1 MAERATTAESVR
13 RDNGR
18 RLQLRRASPLRA
30 LRDRDPQSLL
40 EELQESVVHLAEL
53 PLVLLAL
60 LRSER
65 RHGSRDGDELVWA
78 PRMDVLDHGDTTVVR
93 VDVPGVN
100 KDDIQVELEGDS
112 LVIRGQ
118 TGAEREKRE
127 KDFYRLERYSG
138 SFYRRL
144 PLPYEV
150 DPERIDATL
159 SDGVLEIRIPKPPGQ
174 HETAR
179 RIPVKHV

>member
-18 RLQLRRASPLRA
+18 CPQLRRASPLRA
-30 LRDRDPQSLL
+30 LRERDPQSLL

-78 PRMDVLDHGDTTVVR
+78 PRMDVLDDGDTIVVR
-93 VDVPGVN
+93 GEVPGVN
-100 KDDIQVELEGDS
+100 KDDMQVELGGE
-112 LVIRGQ
+112 
-118 TGAEREKRE
+118 
-127 KDFYRLERYSG
+127 SG
-138 SFYRRL
+138 
-144 PLPYEV
+144 
-150 DPERIDATL
+150 
-159 SDGVLEIRIPKPPGQ
+159 G
-174 HETAR
+174 
-179 RIPVKHV
+179 